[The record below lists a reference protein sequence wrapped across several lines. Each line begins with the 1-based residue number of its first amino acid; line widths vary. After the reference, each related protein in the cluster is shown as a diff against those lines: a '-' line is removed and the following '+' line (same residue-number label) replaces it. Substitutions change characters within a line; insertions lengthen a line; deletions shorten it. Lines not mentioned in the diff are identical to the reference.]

1 MSVELH
7 GRSHPAPRLYE
18 GDPLSGSWTLWV
30 SGVEGV
36 QGFLRGSWLQ
46 RSHESKIL
54 TISRVSGFKDP
65 RVNGSQGLINFNGYQ
80 RSTGFRVSRD
90 SGFPM
95 LSRAFKGVGIFII
108 QKFQGSRDGGFQG
121 FKARGLEGERAPR
134 FS

>member
-1 MSVELH
+1 MDLV
-7 GRSHPAPRLYE
+7 
-18 GDPLSGSWTLWV
+18 
-30 SGVEGV
+30 
-36 QGFLRGSWLQ
+36 
-46 RSHESKIL
+46 
-54 TISRVSGFKDP
+54 SRVPKGHSLRVSRDRGFP
-65 RVNGSQGLINFNGYQ
+65 QGLQSWFQSRVRDQ

-95 LSRAFKGVGIFII
+95 LSRAFKGVGVSII